1 MTRWQRGARM
11 VVGMAAVAIIVAVWL
26 GLRERQ
32 PAPAPIVL
40 SRTDLSATVESTGAL
55 VTQAKGEQQDFRI
68 EAERQLTYADGVS
81 RLENMTIVVPQDEG
95 RKFVITGRRAE
106 IREGQA
112 RMNFEGDVRIT
123 ATGLEVVAE
132 HAVYDHDQGVFEIAG
147 PMRFTQGPFTGVGD
161 GATYHSER
169 DLLEIHDQARVSD
182 ADGEMGGD
190 IDVSSRTAVLAGK
203 ERVFHFEGDVIVR
216 HGAETADAQSA
227 VAYLGD
233 DSQRVESIELRGG
246 SQVVSIGAA
255 SALRDMAAQDID
267 LLYGEDGR
275 TVRRARL
282 VGAAS
287 LHLSSG
293 SDRPL
298 RHITAERIDVALAP
312 NGGNI
317 TELTANQR
325 VLVELPQTDTTP
337 TRRIRAASM
346 HGLGDEAQGL
356 HTIRF
361 HGGVEYEETA
371 TQATSGPPTRR
382 TVTSADLDVEVGA
395 NIADIQVANFKGD
408 VVIRDADLT
417 ATAARARY
425 DVTGGSV
432 DLTGTE
438 TSPTRP
444 HLDDRRGWLEAGRIQ
459 VSFGQTKR
467 TVSAEQNVK
476 SILNSAPPDG
486 SDDTQSDR
494 SERVPG
500 LLAPDQPVNVTA
512 ASLHYDESTELATYS
527 GAAKL
532 WQGERA
538 VQGETVVVDERNG
551 DLQARGSA
559 RSRMVLDQI
568 DPETG
573 QNDPVD
579 SVASGDELVYDDAL
593 RRATYTTN
601 AHAIGPQGDITADRI
616 ELFFASEE
624 DVLERVEAY
633 TEARLHLERRTA
645 AGQRLTYHARDG
657 RYVMSGA
664 PVRIVEDLETECRET
679 TGQLLTFYQSEDTI
693 TVDSN
698 NEHRTQTIAGDACPD
713 LQPR

>member
-1 MTRWQRGARM
+1 MARWQRIAR
-11 VVGMAAVAIIVAVWL
+11 VIVGMAAIAVVVAVVL

-55 VTQAKGEQQDFRI
+55 VTQAKGERQDFRI

-81 RLENMTIVVPQDEG
+81 RLENMTIVAPRNEG
-95 RKFVITGRRAE
+95 REFVITGRRAE

-112 RMNFEGDVRIT
+112 RMIFEGDVHVT

-132 HAVYDHDQGVFEIAG
+132 RALYDHDQGVFEIAG
-147 PMRFTQGPFTGVGD
+147 PLRFTQGRFSGVGD

-169 DLLEIHDQARVSD
+169 DLLEIHNQARVGN
-182 ADGEMGGD
+182 ADRETERN
-190 IDVSSRTAVLAGK
+190 IDVSSHTAVLAG
-203 ERVFHFEGDVIVR
+203 EDRVFRFEGDVIVR

-233 DSQRVESIELRGG
+233 DAQRIESIELRGG
-246 SQVVSIGAA
+246 SQVASVGDA

-267 LLYGEDGR
+267 LLYGEDGQ
-275 TVRRARL
+275 TVRGARL
-282 VGAAS
+282 AGAAS
-287 LHLSSG
+287 LHFSSG
-293 SDRPL
+293 PDRPL
-298 RHITAERIDVALAP
+298 RHIAAERIDVALGP
-312 NGGNI
+312 NGGRI
-317 TELTANQR
+317 TELTASQR

-337 TRRIRAASM
+337 TRRIRATEM
-346 HGLGDEAQGL
+346 DGLGDEVEGL

-361 HGGVEYEETA
+361 HGGAEYEETA
-371 TQATSGPPTRR
+371 SQATDGPPTRR
-382 TVTSADLDVEVGA
+382 TVTAADLDLKVGA
-395 NIADIQVANFKGD
+395 NFADIQIANFSGD

-438 TSPTRP
+438 TSTTRP

-459 VSFGQTKR
+459 VSIGQATR

-476 SILNSAPPDG
+476 SILNSASPEGTGDAEPDR
-486 SDDTQSDR
+486 Q
-494 SERVPG
+494 ERVPG
-500 LLAPDQPVNVTA
+500 LLVPDQPVNITA
-512 ASLHYDESTELATYS
+512 ARLHYDGSTELATYN
-527 GAAKL
+527 GNAKL

-551 DLQARGSA
+551 DLQAKGSA

-573 QNDPVD
+573 LNDPVD

-601 AHAIGPQGDITADRI
+601 AHADGPQGDITADRI
-616 ELFFASEE
+616 ELFFVKDE
-624 DVLERVEAY
+624 DALERVEAY
-633 TEARLHLERRTA
+633 TEARLNLERRTA
-645 AGQRLTYHARDG
+645 AGERLTYFASDG

-664 PVRIVEDLETECRET
+664 PVRIIEDLETECRET
-679 TGQLLTFYQSEDTI
+679 TGRLLTFYQSADTI
-693 TVDSN
+693 TVDGN
-698 NEHRTQTIAGDACPD
+698 NEHRTQTNAGDTCPE
-713 LQPR
+713 LRPR